1 MYSYGYNKFKK
12 LNVKFITPINKGGT
26 YMKLSLVIFIIG
38 ILLLL
43 APKILWSIGG
53 GSKHEGVEPT
63 VGFTVASR
71 GIGIILFIIAIVIY
85 TKGM

>member
-1 MYSYGYNKFKK
+1 
-12 LNVKFITPINKGGT
+12 
-26 YMKLSLVIFIIG
+26 MKLSLVIFIIG

-43 APKILWSIGG
+43 SPKILWLIGG
-53 GSKHEGVEPT
+53 GSKHKENEPT

-71 GIGIILFIIAIVIY
+71 GIGIILFIIGIILY

>member
-1 MYSYGYNKFKK
+1 
-12 LNVKFITPINKGGT
+12 
-26 YMKLSLVIFIIG
+26 MKLSLVIFIIG

-43 APKILWSIGG
+43 SPKILWLIGG
-53 GSKHEGVEPT
+53 GSKHKENEPT

-71 GIGIILFIIAIVIY
+71 GIGIILY